1 MTSITGWPDGP
12 PAATAKATSLRDA
25 LIAVG
30 VLLMTLNLFEVA
42 VPSATTSLL
51 GSLVDAAVVTTY
63 TVTGL
68 VAWYRRPHNATGRLM
83 VVTALAVWA
92 ASMADDDIAVFHVV
106 GSVVSALPLAL
117 LLHLLLGFPS
127 GRLDSRAARVTV
139 TAGYLVAVVPQVLKL
154 LAPEMY
160 SVIWNIQAAL
170 GLVPLAATFVL
181 ASRRLA
187 VMPGVVRR
195 QMLPF
200 IGYGCLAIAV
210 IAVAVIVIHIAPGTS
225 AEDVAAIVQL
235 LILCGLPLAFLVGLT
250 AGAFGRAG
258 EVEEVA
264 RGISAASV
272 EPALLDDL
280 MVRALGD
287 PSARVLWATG
297 DARDRFVDSSGSPL
311 DPPERGGWW
320 PIGMRRAPVGGLAYD
335 QGLVADADLVAT
347 VAAPLVLAMDNRRL
361 VVELRSALQ
370 ALQKAAEEVRTSRRR
385 IVTAADTERRRIAQ
399 DLHDGAQ
406 QRVVL
411 VGLEVQRLSRLAGDP
426 EELRSGVKR
435 VAGLC
440 ESLLDDLRN
449 LVHGIMP
456 GKLRDQGLVAAVHE
470 LAEQLPVPVRVDAPT
485 DLGRLDTE
493 VESTA
498 YFVVA
503 EALTNAVKHAHA
515 GEVLVTLGTSDG
527 QLLVD
532 VVDDGRGSGEAVWGF
547 GLRSLQDRVEAL
559 DGALTVGPGP
569 TGGTR
574 VTAVVSG

>member
-1 MTSITGWPDGP
+1 MI
-12 PAATAKATSLRDA
+12 
-25 LIAVG
+25 
-30 VLLMTLNLFEVA
+30 LNLFEVA

-51 GSLVDAAVVTTY
+51 DSLVDAAVVATY

-68 VAWYRRPHNATGRLM
+68 IAWYRRPHNATGRLM

-92 ASMADDDIAVFHVV
+92 ASMQDDDIAVFHVV
-106 GSVVSALPLAL
+106 GSLVSPLPLAL
-117 LLHLLLGFPS
+117 ILHLLLGFPS
-127 GRLDSRAARVTV
+127 GRLSSPAARITV
-139 TAGYLVAVVPQVLKL
+139 TAGYLVAVVPQAVKL
-154 LAPEMY
+154 VAPET
-160 SVIWNIQAAL
+160 SGAVWNLQAGL
-170 GLVPLAATFVL
+170 GLLTLAATFVL

-187 VMPGVVRR
+187 TMPGVVRR
-195 QMLPF
+195 QLLPF
-200 IGYGCLAIAV
+200 IGYGCLAIAL
-210 IAVAVIVIHIAPGTS
+210 IAVTVILIHLAPDTG
-225 AEDVAAIVQL
+225 VAYFANVLQL
-235 LILCGLPLAFLVGLT
+235 VILCGLPLAFLLGLT

-272 EPALLDDL
+272 EPALLDEL

-297 DARDRFVDSSGSPL
+297 EERDRFVDSGGSPL
-311 DPPERGGWW
+311 DAPDRGGWW
-320 PIGMRRAPVGGLAYD
+320 PIGMRGAPAGGLAYD
-335 QGLVADADLVAT
+335 QDLVAATDLVAT
-347 VAAPLVLAMDNRRL
+347 VAAPLELAMDNRRL

-370 ALQKAAEEVRTSRRR
+370 RLQEAADEVRISRRR

-411 VGLEVQRLSRLAGDP
+411 VGMEVQRLGRLSGDP
-426 EELRSGVKR
+426 EGLRTGVRR

-456 GKLRDQGLVAAVHE
+456 GKLRDQGLVAAVNE
-470 LAEQLPVPVRVDAPT
+470 LADELPVRVRVDAPK

-498 YFVVA
+498 YFAVA
-503 EALTNAVKHAHA
+503 EALTNAVKHAA
-515 GEVLVTLGTSDG
+515 AREIVVTLGTADG
-527 QLLVD
+527 QLRVD
-532 VVDDGRGSGEAVWGF
+532 VSDDGRGAGEAAWGF

-559 DGALTVGPGP
+559 DGTLSVEPGP

-574 VTAVVSG
+574 VTAAVSG

>member
-1 MTSITGWPDGP
+1 MTSLTGWPDGL

-25 LIAVG
+25 LIGIG
-30 VLLMTLNLFEVA
+30 VLLMTLNVFEVA

-83 VVTALAVWA
+83 VVTALAAWA
-92 ASMADDDIAVFHVV
+92 ASMQDDDIAVFHVV

-127 GRLDSRAARVTV
+127 GRLAGRAARVTV

-160 SVIWNIQAAL
+160 TVIWNAQAGL
-170 GLVPLAATFVL
+170 GLVTLAATFVL

-187 VMPGVVRR
+187 AMPGVVRR
-195 QMLPF
+195 QLLPF
-200 IGYGCLAIAV
+200 IGYGCVAIAV
-210 IAVAVIVIHIAPGTS
+210 IAVTVIVIHVAPGTS
-225 AEDVAAIVQL
+225 ADYIANIIQL
-235 LILCGLPLAFLVGLT
+235 LVICGLPLAFLVGLT

-287 PSARVLWATG
+287 SSARVLWATG
-297 DARDRFVDSSGSPL
+297 GQRDRFVDSAGTPL
-311 DPPERGGWW
+311 ETPDQGGWW
-320 PIGMRRAPVGGLAYD
+320 PIGMPAAPAGGLAYD
-335 QGLVADADLVAT
+335 RDLVADADLVAT
-347 VAAPLVLAMDNRRL
+347 VAAPLELAMDNRRL

-370 ALQKAAEEVRTSRRR
+370 RLQEAADEVRTSRRR

-411 VGLEVQRLSRLAGDP
+411 VGLEVHRLSRLAGDP
-426 EELRSGVKR
+426 DGLRSGVRR

-470 LAEQLPVPVRVDAPT
+470 LADQLPVPVRVEVPQ

-503 EALTNAVKHAHA
+503 EALTNAVKHAA
-515 GEVLVTLGTSDG
+515 ASEVVVTLGQADG
-527 QLLVD
+527 HLLVD
-532 VVDDGRGSGEAVWGF
+532 VSDDGRGTADARWGF

-559 DGALTVGPGP
+559 DGTLTVEPGP
-569 TGGTR
+569 AGGTR
-574 VTAVVSG
+574 VSAVVSG